1 MVRPDVS
8 ESMTGGPMAQG
19 GAQIAT
25 TTSPFKRDA
34 LRMRKVDYI
43 RQVASDL
50 FNRKG
55 FDATSLDEVAE
66 IIGISKPSIY
76 YYYKNKSELLLDCYT
91 RTLDICESLIEEADQ
106 KGGTS
111 LDKLCYFTRELIYLN
126 CAHGSIAIVSELN
139 SVPDAAI
146 EGLRKR
152 NTALTENLLSLTK
165 NGVADGS
172 MRSDIGKPTIYF
184 IMGGVN
190 WIPRWHREDGTM
202 SAEDIA
208 NSYTEFL
215 LRGVAAPDGN

>member
-1 MVRPDVS
+1 
-8 ESMTGGPMAQG
+8 MAQG
-19 GAQIAT
+19 GAQRVT
-25 TTSPFKRDA
+25 KTSPFKRDA

-50 FNRKG
+50 FNRQG

-91 RTLDICESLIEEADQ
+91 RTLDICEDLFEQAEQRD
-106 KGGTS
+106 GTS

-139 SVPDAAI
+139 SVPDTAI
-146 EGLRKR
+146 DELRKR

-172 MRSDIGKPTIYF
+172 MRADIGKPTIYF

-190 WIPRWHREDGTM
+190 WIPRWHREDGPL
-202 SAEDIA
+202 SPDELAD
-208 NSYTEFL
+208 SYTEFL
-215 LRGVAAPDGN
+215 LRGVAS

>member
-1 MVRPDVS
+1 MSFIYKYHIFIQLTPAFQLCPYGS
-8 ESMTGGPMAQG
+8 Q
-19 GAQIAT
+19 
-25 TTSPFKRDA
+25 
-34 LRMRKVDYI
+34 
-43 RQVASDL
+43 
-50 FNRKG
+50 
-55 FDATSLDEVAE
+55 
-66 IIGISKPSIY
+66 SKYCDSKIY

-91 RTLDICESLIEEADQ
+91 RTLDICESLIEEAEAQ
-106 KGGTS
+106 GGTS

-215 LRGVAAPDGN
+215 LRGVAALLDELLDDAEHVRIFQLASLVDFLLLQRGAHHAHVE